1 MSDQIKIRKSNL
13 KIKKRDDSIKKK
25 NEVQKTRREK
35 AKDMLSN
42 ANLIF
47 GIDNGVTRNYVGYHL
62 S

>member
-25 NEVQKTRREK
+25 NEVQKNRREK
-35 AKDMLSN
+35 AKAMLSH

-47 GIDNGVTRNYVGYHL
+47 GIDNGVTRNNVSNCL